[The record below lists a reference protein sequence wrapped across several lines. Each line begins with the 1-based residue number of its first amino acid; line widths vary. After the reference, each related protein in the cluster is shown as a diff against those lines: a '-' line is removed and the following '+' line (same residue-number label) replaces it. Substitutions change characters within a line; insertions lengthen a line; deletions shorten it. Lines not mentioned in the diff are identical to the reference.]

1 MHGSLDVAR
10 SRAEQARREF
20 SAGNTTGGVAW
31 ELDFRLLE
39 AEVLQRQQHSKE
51 VVALLAD
58 NVSFPAGGDLAIKL
72 HLLSGRAHDSLGD
85 PEQAGRELHEA
96 QRLAELVH
104 SPLIGAVLRA
114 QALRQRDSGQ
124 WEEAAEKL
132 RASLAI
138 AREHGDV
145 LLEADDRVDI
155 SYDSLHSERFDQA
168 LLLSQE
174 AASFA
179 GSVQA
184 RRQLQYA
191 LGIVGWAY
199 MNLGD
204 FENALANFQAAEQH
218 ARALAVSN
226 SRVLWL
232 QDAGLADYKLG
243 NFQEARKYDEQAL
256 ELALSLPSDRAV
268 DQVANI
274 QTNLALLLYDQG
286 QYDAA
291 RTYSQQAMS
300 TARNSKDDT
309 VVAYAGFIDTL
320 ISTHL
325 ASGVDAEHRLMQ
337 AWQLTRDS
345 ETRMEIENALGKF
358 HADRHESRPAELW
371 YRRSIDT
378 FEHNRSSVRDEG
390 LRLSSFAYGDSVY
403 RDYAEFL
410 IDSHRPGEALQL
422 LDRSR
427 ARTLSEGLGLAEA
440 DADTSGKRAPDPQV
454 TAGKLGAVILYYSLG
469 PKRSYLW
476 AISARAVRLFD
487 LPEDRDIRALVA
499 QYQRVIQQ
507 SIDPLQTGNP
517 TAVSL
522 YNALIEPAAAMI
534 PAGSRVFVVPDG
546 VLHGLNFETLLEP
559 AGAGFKYWIEDVTV
573 TTTGSI
579 HMLSRLSAIPQQEAA
594 RGLLLIGNPLSVGSE
609 FPALPQAAA
618 EIQSVRQHFPAN
630 AATVLVQEDAVPGA
644 YAASDPDRYQY
655 IHFVAHGTASRM
667 SPLDS
672 AVVLSPGRA
681 DPGNFKLYAREIVRH
696 PLHARL
702 VTISA
707 CYGSGLRTYAGEGLV
722 GLAWA
727 FLRAG
732 SHNVIGALWQAD
744 DAATPLLMGR
754 LYTEIEAGR
763 SPDEALRDAKLALIH
778 SANVYRKPFY
788 WGVFQLYAGS

>member
-1 MHGSLDVAR
+1 M
-10 SRAEQARREF
+10 
-20 SAGNTTGGVAW
+20 
-31 ELDFRLLE
+31 
-39 AEVLQRQQHSKE
+39 
-51 VVALLAD
+51 
-58 NVSFPAGGDLAIKL
+58 
-72 HLLSGRAHDSLGD
+72 
-85 PEQAGRELHEA
+85 HEA

-104 SPLIGAVLRA
+104 SPLIGEVLRA
-114 QALRQRDSGQ
+114 QALRQRESGQ

-155 SYDSLHSERFDQA
+155 SYDSLHSEHYDQA

-174 AASFA
+174 AAGFA
-179 GSVQA
+179 RSVQA

-218 ARALAVSN
+218 ARALAVVN

-309 VVAYAGFIDTL
+309 VVAYAGFIDSL

-345 ETRMEIENALGKF
+345 ETRMEIENTLGKF
-358 HADRHESRPAELW
+358 HADRHEPRPAELW

-403 RDYAEFL
+403 RDYADFL

-427 ARTLSEGLGLAEA
+427 ARTLSEGLGLTEA
-440 DADTSGKRAPDPQV
+440 DLDTSSKRAPDPQV

-476 AISARAVRLFD
+476 AISARAVRLFV

-517 TAVSL
+517 AAVSL

-534 PAGSRVFVVPDG
+534 PAGSKVFVIPDG

-579 HMLSRLSAIPQQEAA
+579 RMLSQFECHPPTGGCPWAA
-594 RGLLLIGNPLSVGSE
+594 VDRQSSLCRARIRGSS
-609 FPALPQAAA
+609 
-618 EIQSVRQHFPAN
+618 
-630 AATVLVQEDAVPGA
+630 
-644 YAASDPDRYQY
+644 
-655 IHFVAHGTASRM
+655 ASR
-667 SPLDS
+667 
-672 AVVLSPGRA
+672 G
-681 DPGNFKLYAREIVRH
+681 
-696 PLHARL
+696 
-702 VTISA
+702 
-707 CYGSGLRTYAGEGLV
+707 
-722 GLAWA
+722 
-727 FLRAG
+727 
-732 SHNVIGALWQAD
+732 
-744 DAATPLLMGR
+744 
-754 LYTEIEAGR
+754 
-763 SPDEALRDAKLALIH
+763 
-778 SANVYRKPFY
+778 
-788 WGVFQLYAGS
+788 

>member
-1 MHGSLDVAR
+1 MHGDLDIAR
-10 SRAEQARREF
+10 SRAELARRQF
-20 SAGNTTGGVAW
+20 SAGDTAGGAAW
-31 ELDFRLLE
+31 ELEFRLLE
-39 AEVLQRQQHSKE
+39 AEILQRQQRSKQ
-51 VVALLAD
+51 VVGLLTGD
-58 NVSFPAGGDLAIKL
+58 VTFPASGDLAIKQ
-72 HLLSGRAHDSLGD
+72 HLLSGRAHGALGD
-85 PEQAGRELHEA
+85 REQAEQELREA
-96 QRLAELVH
+96 QRLAELGH
-104 SPLIGAVLRA
+104 SPLIGEVLRA
-114 QALRQRDSGQ
+114 EAFRQRESGH
-124 WEEAAEKL
+124 WDEAREKL
-132 RASLAI
+132 LSSLAV
-138 AREHGDV
+138 ARENGNA

-155 SYDSLHSERFDQA
+155 GFYSLHSEHYDQA
-168 LLLSQE
+168 LLLSLE

-184 RRQLQYA
+184 RRHLQYA
-191 LGIVGWAY
+191 LGNMGWAY

-218 ARALAVSN
+218 ARVLAVVN

-232 QDAGLADYKLG
+232 QDAGLAEYKLG
-243 NFQEARKYDEQAL
+243 NFREARQYDEQAL
-256 ELALSLPSDRAV
+256 ELALSLPSDRTI
-268 DQVANI
+268 DQITNI

-291 RTYSQQAMS
+291 KIYSQQAMS

-309 VVAYAGFIDTL
+309 VVAYAGFIDSL

-325 ASGVDAEHRLMQ
+325 ASGADAERRLTQ

-345 ETRMEIENALGKF
+345 ETRMEIENALARF
-358 HADRHESRPAELW
+358 HANRHESRPAELW

-403 RDYAEFL
+403 RDYADFL
-410 IDSHRPGEALQL
+410 IDSQRPSQALQL

-440 DADTSGKRAPDPQV
+440 DVSTSGKREPDAQA
-454 TAGKLGAVILYYSLG
+454 TARKLGALILYYSLG
-469 PKRSYLW
+469 PERSYLW
-476 AISARAVRLFD
+476 AISAREVRLFV
-487 LPEDRDIRALVA
+487 LPKDRDIRALVA
-499 QYQRVIQQ
+499 EYQRVIQQ
-507 SIDPLQTGNP
+507 SIDPLQTRNP
-517 TAVSL
+517 AAVSL
-522 YNALIEPAAAMI
+522 YRALVEPAAAMI
-534 PAGSRVFVVPDG
+534 PGGSKVFVVPDG

-579 HMLSRLSAIPQQEAA
+579 RMLSRLSVIPKQEAA
-594 RGLLLIGNPLSVGSE
+594 RGLLLIGNPISVGSE
-609 FPALPQAAA
+609 FEALPQAAA
-618 EIQSVRQHFPAN
+618 EIRSVRQHFPAD
-630 AATVLVQEDAVPGA
+630 AATVLVQADAVPAA

-672 AVVLSPGRA
+672 AVVLSPGPA
-681 DPGNFKLYAREIVRH
+681 DSGSFKLYAREIVRH
-696 PLHARL
+696 PLHAKL

-744 DAATPLLMGR
+744 DAATPLMMGR
-754 LYTEIEAGR
+754 LYTQIEAGR